1 MINILLGKVF
11 GTKNERV
18 IKALRPDVAA
28 INALEPQIEKLSDAE
43 LRAKTD
49 EFRQR
54 IQERLSRLGGGN
66 GGQTSAPETDADLE
80 EEDDLD
86 RIKRREKEQYDALQE
101 VLDEILPEAFAVVR
115 EAGRRVLKMRHFD
128 VQLIGGMVLHS
139 GKIAEMKT
147 GEGKTLVATLPVYL
161 NALSGRGVHVVTVND
176 YLAKRDSEWMGR
188 LYRFLGL
195 TVGVIVHD
203 LDDEQRRAAYAADVT
218 YGTNNEFGFDY
229 LRDNMKFDLR
239 DCVQR
244 GHNFAIVDEVD
255 SILIDEART
264 PLIISGASEESTD
277 KYYKV
282 NRIIPKLDRGEEVSP
297 QEFRELLEEGKIPA
311 DRRDGLIQ
319 ELNATGDDPQRKIL
333 TGDYVIDEKHRNIT
347 VSDAGWEKVEGLLGI
362 GNIADPENW
371 PLKHHVETAIKA
383 HALYKK
389 DVEYVIKDGEVIIVD
404 EFTGRMMPGRR
415 WSDGLH
421 QAIEAKEN
429 VKIERE
435 NQTLATITFQNYFR
449 MFKKLAGMTGTAET
463 EATEFDKIYKLEVVV
478 IPTNKQML
486 RVENPDV
493 VYRTEKEKYFA
504 VADEIQQ
511 LAEKGQPVLVGT
523 TSVEKSE
530 RISDLLKRKGIR
542 HVVLNA
548 KFHEREAE
556 IVAQA
561 GRKGAVTIA
570 TNMAGRGT
578 DILLGGN
585 AEFMAKQE
593 LVKKGIAQQLR
604 VAEGRIEG
612 PQEDGQTSVFYYN
625 GNEFNVPTDK
635 WAEALER
642 YKAQTDVEHD
652 EVTEVGGLH
661 ILGTERHESRRI
673 DNQLRGRAGRQGD
686 PGSSRFYL
694 ALEDDLMRIFAKEWV
709 STLLQKLGMEE
720 GVPIESK
727 MISRR
732 IETAQKAVESQHFE
746 SRKHLLEY
754 DDVMNKQR
762 EAVYGLRRR
771 LLEGMDQKDLILE
784 DYVSAILGDLMDEH
798 CPPKAHANDWDIKK
812 LKDEVFTRFGV
823 DFVAEGVKAETLNR
837 QELGDAIF
845 GKLKERYDAKEK
857 LIGGDAMRHHERMIM
872 LSVIDQQ
879 WKDHLLSM
887 DHLKEGIGLRGY
899 GQHDP
904 LVEYKKESFDMFEA
918 MMQRFQSDTVR
929 YLYLMQILERPRSD
943 EGAGGARAGGP
954 PQGGSLGSGS
964 DGGVPAHKDGDGN
977 GRRPP
982 KLVSTSADEL
992 EEAFL
997 RRKKREL
1004 EQARMAGSGDAAPV
1018 QQVVRSQEKVG
1029 RNDPCPCGSGK
1040 KFKKCHGA

>member
-1 MINILLGKVF
+1 LINTLLGKIF

-18 IKALRPDVAA
+18 IKALMPNVEA
-28 INALEPQIEKLSDAE
+28 INALEPQMQKLTDAE
-43 LRAKTD
+43 LRGKTD

-54 IQERLSRLGGGN
+54 IQERLSQLAKTP
-66 GGQTSAPETDADLE
+66 QTDASEPENE
-80 EEDDLD
+80 EEPDVD
-86 RIKRREKEQYDALQE
+86 RQKRLEKEEHDALQE
-101 VLDEILPEAFAVVR
+101 VLGEVLVEAFAVVR
-115 EAGRRVLKMRHFD
+115 EAGRRVLNMRHFD
-128 VQLIGGMVLHS
+128 VQLIGGMVLHD
-139 GKIAEMKT
+139 GKISEMKT

-176 YLAKRDSEWMGR
+176 YLAKRDSEWMGK

-195 TVGVIVHD
+195 SVGVIVHD
-203 LDDEQRRAAYAADVT
+203 LDDEERRAAYAADVT

-229 LRDNMKFDLR
+229 LRDNMKFDLK

-244 GHNFAIVDEVD
+244 GHNYAIVDEVD

-282 NRIIPKLDRGEEVSP
+282 NRIIPKLEKGEE
-297 QEFRELLEEGKIPA
+297 IPA
-311 DRRDGLIQ
+311 PPGEPAQ
-319 ELNATGDDPQRKIL
+319 L
-333 TGDYVIDEKHRNIT
+333 TGDFVVDEKHRNIT
-347 VSDAGWEKVEGLLGI
+347 VTDEGWEKVEGLLGI

-383 HALYKK
+383 HALYRK

-463 EATEFDKIYKLEVVV
+463 EATEFDKIYRLEVVV
-478 IPTNKQML
+478 IPTNKTLL

-504 VADEIQQ
+504 AADEIQQ
-511 LAEKGQPVLVGT
+511 LATKGQPVLVGT

-530 RISDLLKRKGIR
+530 RLSDLLKKKGIK

-561 GRKGAVTIA
+561 GRKGMVTIA

-585 AEFMAKQE
+585 PEFMAKQE
-593 LVKKGIAQQLR
+593 MVKKGIAQQLR
-604 VAEGRIEG
+604 VAQGKIEG
-612 PQEDGQTSVFYYN
+612 PQEDGETGVFYYN
-625 GNEFNVPTDK
+625 GNEYTVPTGK
-635 WAEALER
+635 WTEALNH
-642 YKAQTDVEHD
+642 YKTQTDVEHD
-652 EVTEVGGLH
+652 EVTGVGGLH

-709 STLLQKLGMEE
+709 SNLLQRLGMEE

-727 MISRR
+727 MITRR
-732 IETAQKAVESQHFE
+732 IETAQKTVEAQHFE

-771 LLEGMDQKDLILE
+771 LLEGVDQKDLILE
-784 DYVSAILGDLMDEH
+784 DYVAAILGDLLDEY
-798 CPPKAHANDWDIKK
+798 CPPKAHVNDWDIKG
-812 LKDEVFTRFGV
+812 LKDSIFTRFGV
-823 DFVAEGVKAETLNR
+823 DILAEGVKPDTLTR

-845 GKLKERYDAKEK
+845 DKLKQRYDAKEK
-857 LIGGDAMRHHERMIM
+857 LIGPEAMRHHERMIM
-872 LSVIDQQ
+872 LSVIDQL

-899 GQHDP
+899 RQHDP
-904 LVEYKKESFDMFEA
+904 LVEYKKESFEMFEA
-918 MMQRFQSDTVR
+918 MMQRFQEDTVR
-929 YLYLMQILERPRSD
+929 YLYLMQILERPP
-943 EGAGGARAGGP
+943 EP
-954 PQGGSLGSGS
+954 PQRP
-964 DGGVPAHKDGDGN
+964 VQAEAEPAAALPGGDGN

-982 KLVSTSADEL
+982 RMVSTTADEL

-997 RRKKREL
+997 RRKRREL
-1004 EQARMAGSGDAAPV
+1004 EQARMAGGGDAAPV
-1018 QQVVRSQEKVG
+1018 QQVIRSQQKVG

-1040 KFKKCHGA
+1040 KYKKCHGA